1 MILHRGHLKLRVAS
15 PLSEAGRIAP
25 NLLSFKGFRGK
36 RPADEPRHGEAFRRP
51 RSTRNPM
58 TDQPFPDRVTQLR
71 RRWEADRT
79 SRLFLQLA
87 EEYRQLG
94 RLRESIEVLDAGL
107 VEHPGYLSALVAK
120 GRCHLEL
127 DEPQAAREALE
138 RVVRQDATQAVASK
152 LLVRAYIDLGE
163 LARARERL
171 SLYALLHETDPDIA
185 ELRRRLEAPDLA
197 PPRKAVAISGTHE
210 QPGADPIG
218 AAVAAPA
225 RSDAM
230 TEDIFD
236 LGMPQ
241 AAPIPPIDDL
251 FGLYGRPEPASREE
265 PEVAPE
271 AAADEIFAG
280 LGGGESRRRWAEG
293 LAVGGIFD
301 LQILDIPPALSATP
315 VQPPVPLPVAPPS
328 LPPPSPPPSIAAPE
342 PSPTFAAAPSPA
354 APLGFELPP
363 IAEEMA
369 IEALPEI
376 RPETESETETVTLA
390 ELYLRQGHRDEALR
404 ILGQVLRREPENV
417 AAHDLA
423 ARIRGE
429 AAAAAVAASPE
440 PSAFQAPLSPVAA
453 GVPMAATEPAAPVQ
467 TATIAPPSKTKRKI
481 QLLSAYL
488 ERLRRGSAPGVS

>member
-1 MILHRGHLKLRVAS
+1 
-15 PLSEAGRIAP
+15 
-25 NLLSFKGFRGK
+25 
-36 RPADEPRHGEAFRRP
+36 
-51 RSTRNPM
+51 M

-94 RLRESIEVLDAGL
+94 RLRESVDVLDAGL

-120 GRCHLEL
+120 GRCHLDL

-197 PPRKAVAISGTHE
+197 RPVVAVAVSSTHD
-210 QPGADPIG
+210 QPGADPVG
-218 AAVAAPA
+218 AQVATPA

-230 TEDIFD
+230 NEDIFD
-236 LGMPQ
+236 LRDLPRQ
-241 AAPIPPIDDL
+241 PAPIAPNEDL
-251 FGLYGRPEPASREE
+251 FGLFQTPPPATPPAS
-265 PEVAPE
+265 APE
-271 AAADEIFAG
+271 RLGDEIFGG
-280 LGGGESRRRWAEG
+280 LDGGESRRRWVEG
-293 LAVGGIFD
+293 LAEGGIFD
-301 LQILDIPPALSATP
+301 LRVLELQPEPAPAPARIAQPTPAPIP
-315 VQPPVPLPVAPPS
+315 APKFD
-328 LPPPSPPPSIAAPE
+328 LPPFAAPA
-342 PSPTFAAAPSPA
+342 PAPT
-354 APLGFELPP
+354 LGFEPP
-363 IAEEMA
+363 PVAEIAQSAEVVEFV
-369 IEALPEI
+369 EVVEI
-376 RPETESETETVTLA
+376 TEVEVESEPEVELRAEVEETVDIEPERETVTLA

-423 ARIRGE
+423 ARLRAGT
-429 AAAAAVAASPE
+429 AAAAPPAPE
-440 PSAFQAPLSPVAA
+440 IPVPLSPLVAH
-453 GVPMAATEPAAPVQ
+453 AAPPV
-467 TATIAPPSKTKRKI
+467 SKTKRKV

-488 ERLRRGSAPGVS
+488 ERLRRGSARGVS

>member
-1 MILHRGHLKLRVAS
+1 
-15 PLSEAGRIAP
+15 
-25 NLLSFKGFRGK
+25 
-36 RPADEPRHGEAFRRP
+36 
-51 RSTRNPM
+51 M

-94 RLRESIEVLDAGL
+94 RLRESVEVLDAGL

-127 DEPQAAREALE
+127 DEPQAGREALE

-197 PPRKAVAISGTHE
+197 PAQKAVAISGTHE
-210 QPGADPIG
+210 QPGAEPIG

-225 RSDAM
+225 RSDEM
-230 TEDIFD
+230 NEDIFD
-236 LGMPQ
+236 LGIPQ
-241 AAPIPPIDDL
+241 SAPLPPLDDL
-251 FGLYGRPEPASREE
+251 FGLYEAPEPPELLQLEIAREPLAE
-265 PEVAPE
+265 
-271 AAADEIFAG
+271 EIFSG

-301 LQILDIPPALSATP
+301 LQILDIPVPA
-315 VQPPVPLPVAPPS
+315 PVASPRMEAV
-328 LPPPSPPPSIAAPE
+328 LPPAAPPESRAPE
-342 PSPTFAAAPSPA
+342 PMPIFAAAPSRIPT
-354 APLGFELPP
+354 LGFEPP
-363 IAEEMA
+363 PK
-369 IEALPEI
+369 IETKIES
-376 RPETESETETVTLA
+376 ESETETVTLA

-404 ILGQVLRREPENV
+404 ILAQVLRREPENV

-429 AAAAAVAASPE
+429 AAVIL
-440 PSAFQAPLSPVAA
+440 APLSPVVAA
-453 GVPMAATEPAAPVQ
+453 EPVVPVSAPAIDAAASPSPV
-467 TATIAPPSKTKRKI
+467 PSKTQSKI

>member
-1 MILHRGHLKLRVAS
+1 
-15 PLSEAGRIAP
+15 
-25 NLLSFKGFRGK
+25 
-36 RPADEPRHGEAFRRP
+36 
-51 RSTRNPM
+51 M

-94 RLRESIEVLDAGL
+94 RLRESVEVLDAGL

-120 GRCHLEL
+120 GRCHLDL

-152 LLVRAYIDLGE
+152 LLVRAYIGLGE

-197 PPRKAVAISGTHE
+197 PPPVAAATSGTPD
-210 QPGADPIG
+210 QK
-218 AAVAAPA
+218 VATPA

-230 TEDIFD
+230 NEDIFD
-236 LGMPQ
+236 LRDLPRHP
-241 AAPIPPIDDL
+241 APIAPNDDL
-251 FGLYGRPEPASREE
+251 FGLFQAPA
-265 PEVAPE
+265 PPVPAPE
-271 AAADEIFAG
+271 TLGGEIFDG
-280 LGGGESRRRWAEG
+280 LGGGDSRRRWAEG
-293 LAVGGIFD
+293 LAFGGIFD
-301 LQILDIPPALSATP
+301 LQVLDIQPQTAPAPARIAQPEPAPAAAP
-315 VQPPVPLPVAPPS
+315 VFD
-328 LPPPSPPPSIAAPE
+328 LPP
-342 PSPTFAAAPSPA
+342 FYLAPSPA
-354 APLGFELPP
+354 APLGFEPPP
-363 IAEEMA
+363 IAEVVETADVQIAA
-369 IEALPEI
+369 IAEI
-376 RPETESETETVTLA
+376 ETETEVELRAEVESAAEIETERETVTLA

-423 ARIRGE
+423 ARIRNE
-429 AAAAAVAASPE
+429 AAAAAQPAAQPAE
-440 PSAFQAPLSPVAA
+440 AEVLQPLSPVEAHS
-453 GVPMAATEPAAPVQ
+453 VPA
-467 TATIAPPSKTKRKI
+467 PSKTRAKI

>member
-1 MILHRGHLKLRVAS
+1 
-15 PLSEAGRIAP
+15 
-25 NLLSFKGFRGK
+25 
-36 RPADEPRHGEAFRRP
+36 
-51 RSTRNPM
+51 M

-107 VEHPGYLSALVAK
+107 IEHPGYLSALVAK

-163 LARARERL
+163 LSRARERL

-197 PPRKAVAISGTHE
+197 PPRKAVAISSTHD
-210 QPGADPIG
+210 QPGADSIG
-218 AAVAAPA
+218 AQVATPA

-230 TEDIFD
+230 NEDIFD
-236 LGMPQ
+236 LGIPQ
-241 AAPIPPIDDL
+241 SAQIPPLDDL
-251 FGLYGRPEPASREE
+251 FGLYGRPEPAPPQE
-265 PEVAPE
+265 PEVAPAE
-271 AAADEIFAG
+271 NGDEIFAG

-293 LAVGGIFD
+293 LAIGGIFD
-301 LQILDIPPALSATP
+301 LQVLDIQPAAAPAT
-315 VQPPVPLPVAPPS
+315 Q
-328 LPPPSPPPSIAAPE
+328 PSPPPVAAPE
-342 PSPTFAAAPSPA
+342 PSPLFVPAPTPA
-354 APLGFELPP
+354 PPLGFEPP
-363 IAEEMA
+363 RFEEVEIQA
-369 IEALPEI
+369 QPEFK
-376 RPETESETETVTLA
+376 PETESETETVTLA

-404 ILGQVLRREPENV
+404 ILAQVLRREPENV

-429 AAAAAVAASPE
+429 AAAAAVA
-440 PSAFQAPLSPVAA
+440 
-453 GVPMAATEPAAPVQ
+453 PAAV
-467 TATIAPPSKTKRKI
+467 TAAPPSPPPSRTKSKI

>member
-1 MILHRGHLKLRVAS
+1 MS
-15 PLSEAGRIAP
+15 
-25 NLLSFKGFRGK
+25 
-36 RPADEPRHGEAFRRP
+36 
-51 RSTRNPM
+51 
-58 TDQPFPDRVTQLR
+58 DQPFPDRVTQLR

-94 RLRESIEVLDAGL
+94 SLRESVEVLDAGL

-120 GRCHLEL
+120 GRCHLDL

-152 LLVRAYIDLGE
+152 LLVRAYIDLGQ

-197 PPRKAVAISGTHE
+197 PPAVAAATSGTHD
-210 QPGADPIG
+210 QPGADAIG
-218 AAVAAPA
+218 AKVATPA
-225 RSDAM
+225 RSDSM
-230 TEDIFD
+230 NDDIFD
-236 LGMPQ
+236 LGTPPRQPSPMP
-241 AAPIPPIDDL
+241 PSDDL
-251 FGLYGRPEPASREE
+251 FGLYREPVPPPELKIELDTRAG
-265 PEVAPE
+265 
-271 AAADEIFAG
+271 EIFAG

-293 LAVGGIFD
+293 LAIGGIFD
-301 LQILDIPPALSATP
+301 LQVLEILDVQLAAPPAQLIAQPPPSATP
-315 VQPPVPLPVAPPS
+315 PPPAPP
-328 LPPPSPPPSIAAPE
+328 L
-342 PSPTFAAAPSPA
+342 FADAPSPV
-354 APLGFELPP
+354 PSLGFEPPP
-363 IAEEMA
+363 IAEEEPAEIEIVAEPEGALHGA
-369 IEALPEI
+369 IEF
-376 RPETESETETVTLA
+376 ESEVESQPETVTLA

-429 AAAAAVAASPE
+429 AAETALEDPALATRLAPFPTPAEPESPAVAAA
-440 PSAFQAPLSPVAA
+440 PS
-453 GVPMAATEPAAPVQ
+453 
-467 TATIAPPSKTKRKI
+467 IAPPSKIQRKI

>member
-1 MILHRGHLKLRVAS
+1 
-15 PLSEAGRIAP
+15 
-25 NLLSFKGFRGK
+25 
-36 RPADEPRHGEAFRRP
+36 
-51 RSTRNPM
+51 M

-94 RLRESIEVLDAGL
+94 RLRESVEVLDAGL

-197 PPRKAVAISGTHE
+197 PPLAAVAISGTHE
-210 QPGADPIG
+210 QPGAEPIG
-218 AAVAAPA
+218 AEVAAPA

-230 TEDIFD
+230 NEDIFD
-236 LGMPQ
+236 LRYPAHPQ
-241 AAPIPPIDDL
+241 VAIPPSDDL
-251 FGLYGRPEPASREE
+251 FGLYRQPEVPEP
-265 PEVAPE
+265 PK
-271 AAADEIFAG
+271 AATERPAGEIFSG
-280 LGGGESRRRWAEG
+280 LGGGENHRRWAEG
-293 LAVGGIFD
+293 LAFGGIFD
-301 LQILDIPPALSATP
+301 LRVLDIPPT
-315 VQPPVPLPVAPPS
+315 VS
-328 LPPPSPPPSIAAPE
+328 LPPATPSAPRIPE
-342 PSPTFAAAPSPA
+342 PSPNFAPAPSPA
-354 APLGFELPP
+354 PRLGFEPP
-363 IAEEMA
+363 PFA
-369 IEALPEI
+369 IETLGATEPAIEIEPEPRI
-376 RPETESETETVTLA
+376 APQPEPENETVTLA

-429 AAAAAVAASPE
+429 AAAAAAQPAPE
-440 PSAFQAPLSPVAA
+440 ESAFTTRLEPIPAGPAIQAPLSPLSPVAA
-453 GVPMAATEPAAPVQ
+453 AEAAESLAPVPAA
-467 TATIAPPSKTKRKI
+467 AAAPSQVVSKTQSKI
-481 QLLSAYL
+481 QLLTAYL

>member
-1 MILHRGHLKLRVAS
+1 
-15 PLSEAGRIAP
+15 
-25 NLLSFKGFRGK
+25 
-36 RPADEPRHGEAFRRP
+36 
-51 RSTRNPM
+51 M

-94 RLRESIEVLDAGL
+94 RLRDSVEVLDAGL

-127 DEPQAAREALE
+127 GEPQAAREALE

-171 SLYALLHETDPDIA
+171 SLYVLLHETDPDIA

-197 PPRKAVAISGTHE
+197 PPQRAVAISGTHE
-210 QPGADPIG
+210 QPGAEPIG
-218 AAVAAPA
+218 AEVAAPA

-230 TEDIFD
+230 NEDIFD
-236 LGMPQ
+236 LGLPQ
-241 AAPIPPIDDL
+241 TAPLPPIDDL
-251 FGLYGRPEPASREE
+251 FGIYDQAEAPADRG
-265 PEVAPE
+265 VAGGQAPE
-271 AAADEIFAG
+271 DEIFSG
-280 LGGGESRRRWAEG
+280 LGGGESRRRWAEA

-301 LQILDIPPALSATP
+301 LQVLDIPAAEA
-315 VQPPVPLPVAPPS
+315 VFPPMPPI
-328 LPPPSPPPSIAAPE
+328 PSISPAPETRAPE
-342 PSPTFAAAPSPA
+342 PAPVFSALSSPA
-354 APLGFELPP
+354 PTLGFEPP
-363 IAEEMA
+363 HLEIESA
-369 IEALPEI
+369 IEYEIEAAVESVVEVEPE
-376 RPETESETETVTLA
+376 PETETVTLA

-404 ILGQVLRREPENV
+404 ILSQVLRREPENV

-429 AAAAAVAASPE
+429 QISPAVEAAAPV
-440 PSAFQAPLSPVAA
+440 QAPLSPLAAIEQPAPPVAA
-453 GVPMAATEPAAPVQ
+453 AAPE
-467 TATIAPPSKTKRKI
+467 IPSPSRTQRKV

>member
-1 MILHRGHLKLRVAS
+1 
-15 PLSEAGRIAP
+15 
-25 NLLSFKGFRGK
+25 
-36 RPADEPRHGEAFRRP
+36 
-51 RSTRNPM
+51 M

-94 RLRESIEVLDAGL
+94 RLRESVEVLDAGL

-120 GRCHLEL
+120 GRCHLDL

-152 LLVRAYIDLGE
+152 LLVRAYIGLGE

-171 SLYALLHETDPDIA
+171 SLYTLLHETDPDIA

-197 PPRKAVAISGTHE
+197 PPPVAAATLGTHD
-210 QPGADPIG
+210 QPGADAVG
-218 AAVAAPA
+218 AKVATPA

-230 TEDIFD
+230 NEDIFD
-236 LGMPQ
+236 LRDLPRHPTPI
-241 AAPIPPIDDL
+241 APDEDL
-251 FGLYGRPEPASREE
+251 FGLFQAPASSREPA
-265 PEVAPE
+265 PETLGG
-271 AAADEIFAG
+271 EIFDG

-293 LAVGGIFD
+293 LAFGGIFD
-301 LQILDIPPALSATP
+301 LQVLELQPERPAPAP
-315 VQPPVPLPVAPPS
+315 AAPPGFD
-328 LPPPSPPPSIAAPE
+328 LPP
-342 PSPTFAAAPSPA
+342 FAVAPSPA
-354 APLGFELPP
+354 PTLGFEPPP
-363 IAEEMA
+363 IAE
-369 IEALPEI
+369 IEIEPEPKAEFKPVVEAAVEI
-376 RPETESETETVTLA
+376 EPERETVTLA
-390 ELYLRQGHRDEALR
+390 ELYLGQGHRDEALR

-429 AAAAAVAASPE
+429 AAAAAQPVAPE
-440 PSAFQAPLSPVAA
+440 VSSPLSPVTAQS
-453 GVPMAATEPAAPVQ
+453 VPA
-467 TATIAPPSKTKRKI
+467 PSKTRAKI

-488 ERLRRGSAPGVS
+488 ERLRRGSAHGVS

>member
-1 MILHRGHLKLRVAS
+1 
-15 PLSEAGRIAP
+15 
-25 NLLSFKGFRGK
+25 
-36 RPADEPRHGEAFRRP
+36 
-51 RSTRNPM
+51 M

-107 VEHPGYLSALVAK
+107 IEHPGYLSALVAK

-138 RVVRQDATQAVASK
+138 RVARQDATQAVASK
-152 LLVRAYIDLGE
+152 LLVRAYIALGE
-163 LARARERL
+163 LGRARERL

-197 PPRKAVAISGTHE
+197 PPRKAVAISGTHD

-218 AAVAAPA
+218 AEVATPA

-230 TEDIFD
+230 NEDIFD
-236 LGMPQ
+236 LGIPRSAQ
-241 AAPIPPIDDL
+241 IPPLDDL
-251 FGLYGRPEPASREE
+251 FGLYGGPEPTPPPE
-265 PEVAPE
+265 PEVARE
-271 AAADEIFAG
+271 ENGDEIFAG

-301 LQILDIPPALSATP
+301 LQVLDIQPAAAPAAFAPPAAQPTP
-315 VQPPVPLPVAPPS
+315 PPV
-328 LPPPSPPPSIAAPE
+328 AAPE
-342 PSPTFAAAPSPA
+342 PPPIFVAAPSPA
-354 APLGFELPP
+354 PPLGFEPP
-363 IAEEMA
+363 RFEEVE
-369 IEALPEI
+369 IEARPEI
-376 RPETESETETVTLA
+376 KPETESETETVTLA

-404 ILGQVLRREPENV
+404 ILAQVLRREPENV

-429 AAAAAVAASPE
+429 AAAAAVA
-440 PSAFQAPLSPVAA
+440 PVAP
-453 GVPMAATEPAAPVQ
+453 VEMIAAPPSP
-467 TATIAPPSKTKRKI
+467 PPSKTKSKI

>member
-1 MILHRGHLKLRVAS
+1 
-15 PLSEAGRIAP
+15 
-25 NLLSFKGFRGK
+25 
-36 RPADEPRHGEAFRRP
+36 
-51 RSTRNPM
+51 M

-94 RLRESIEVLDAGL
+94 RLRDSIEVLDAGL
-107 VEHPGYLSALVAK
+107 IEHPGYLSALVAK

-138 RVVRQDATQAVASK
+138 RVARQDATQAVASK
-152 LLVRAYIDLGE
+152 LLVRAYIALGE
-163 LARARERL
+163 LGRARERL

-197 PPRKAVAISGTHE
+197 PLRKAVAISGTHD
-210 QPGADPIG
+210 QSGADPIG
-218 AAVAAPA
+218 AEVATPA

-230 TEDIFD
+230 NEDIFD

-241 AAPIPPIDDL
+241 SAQRPPLDDL
-251 FGLYGRPEPASREE
+251 FGLYGAQEPAPPQE
-265 PEVAPE
+265 PEVARE
-271 AAADEIFAG
+271 ENGDEIFAG

-301 LQILDIPPALSATP
+301 LQVLDIQPAAAPAAFAPPAAQP
-315 VQPPVPLPVAPPS
+315 EPPPV
-328 LPPPSPPPSIAAPE
+328 AAPE
-342 PSPTFAAAPSPA
+342 PSPIFVAAPTPA
-354 APLGFELPP
+354 PPLGFEPP
-363 IAEEMA
+363 RFDEVE
-369 IEALPEI
+369 IEARPEI
-376 RPETESETETVTLA
+376 KPETESETETVTLA

-404 ILGQVLRREPENV
+404 ILAQVLRREPENV

-429 AAAAAVAASPE
+429 AAAAAVEPVEVIAAHPG
-440 PSAFQAPLSPVAA
+440 P
-453 GVPMAATEPAAPVQ
+453 
-467 TATIAPPSKTKRKI
+467 PPSKTKSKI

>member
-1 MILHRGHLKLRVAS
+1 
-15 PLSEAGRIAP
+15 
-25 NLLSFKGFRGK
+25 
-36 RPADEPRHGEAFRRP
+36 
-51 RSTRNPM
+51 M

-71 RRWEADRT
+71 QRWEADRT

-197 PPRKAVAISGTHE
+197 PAQKAVAILGTHE
-210 QPGADPIG
+210 QPGTDPIG
-218 AAVAAPA
+218 AEVAAPA
-225 RSDAM
+225 RSDEM
-230 TEDIFD
+230 NEDIFD
-236 LGMPQ
+236 LGIPQ
-241 AAPIPPIDDL
+241 SAPLPPLDDL
-251 FGLYGRPEPASREE
+251 FGLYDSPEPPQLEIARE
-265 PEVAPE
+265 PL
-271 AAADEIFAG
+271 ADEIFSG

-301 LQILDIPPALSATP
+301 LRVLDIPVPA
-315 VQPPVPLPVAPPS
+315 PVPSPRMEAVLPPAAPPES
-328 LPPPSPPPSIAAPE
+328 RSPE
-342 PSPTFAAAPSPA
+342 PMPIFAAAPSPM
-354 APLGFELPP
+354 PTLGFEPP
-363 IAEEMA
+363 PAA
-369 IEALPEI
+369 IETRIEAPI
-376 RPETESETETVTLA
+376 ETETETVTLA

-404 ILGQVLRREPENV
+404 ILAQVLRREPENV

-429 AAAAAVAASPE
+429 AAAVAAEPAPE
-440 PSAFQAPLSPVAA
+440 TSDFTTRLAPVPAISTPLSPVTTAEIAA
-453 GVPMAATEPAAPVQ
+453 PTSVPAAAASAAASASSV
-467 TATIAPPSKTKRKI
+467 PSKTQSKI